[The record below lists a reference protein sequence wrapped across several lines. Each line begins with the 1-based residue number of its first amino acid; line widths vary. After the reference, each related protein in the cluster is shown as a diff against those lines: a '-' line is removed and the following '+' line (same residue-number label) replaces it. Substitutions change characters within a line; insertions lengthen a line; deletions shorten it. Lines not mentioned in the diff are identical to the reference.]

1 MIFVTKKI
9 IKFFQRYIKQTWC
22 KLPTHIFEHCLW
34 RWHVDAN
41 LYCSSCSSSMIF
53 YVLLLQVV
61 CSSVIFYVL
70 LLQVVCSSV
79 IFWVLLL
86 QVVCSSVIFYVL
98 LLQVVCSSVI
108 FYVLLLQVVCSSVIF
123 YVLLLQVVCSSMIFY
138 VLLLQ
143 VVCSGWR
150 AASTQ
155 AQQSVNVPET
165 VVSTLPSGMR
175 VATESIGTQTCTVS
189 LQGFTCLSV
198 ILGQCFYSNTGDS
211 RWLELWSLEVLDLSK

>member
-61 CSSVIFYVL
+61 CSSVIF
-70 LLQVVCSSV
+70 
-79 IFWVLLL
+79 WVLLL

-108 FYVLLLQVVCSSVIF
+108 FYVLLLQLVCSSVIF

-198 ILGQCFYSNTGDS
+198 F
-211 RWLELWSLEVLDLSK
+211 